1 MCKFHRVSVVFPA
14 ATYDK
19 KQLDH
24 TFKTRE
30 NIAKQK
36 HVANTENTTKCKKS
50 EMPQITQNTMVFVT
64 GSMVYN

>member
-1 MCKFHRVSVVFPA
+1 MCFTGFVVFPA

-30 NIAKQK
+30 NTAKQK
-36 HVANTENTTKCKKS
+36 HVVNPKNATKCKKS
-50 EMPQITQNTMVFVT
+50 KMLQITQNTVVFVT
-64 GSMVYN
+64 GNMVYN